1 MILRQARDQ
10 TLGFSILVS
19 TQRTSSGGLWY
30 GFVLAALL
38 PLYCFIGWEGAADL
52 AEETNDPRSVTPFA
66 MIRANYVSVAAS
78 LFMIIGFLIAIPNGI
93 GALLGQPKNP
103 LIYIFQSHFGAVA
116 AGILQV
122 MVFLAIFSCVLAN
135 MVVATRLTFALSR
148 DKMLPGSGL
157 PGRVNATTHTPIAS
171 IVLVAVV
178 GIGINL
184 LSAGIAANVVSIASV
199 AYYFVYALTVRGAI
213 YAHRKHLMPAHR
225 PGDFSLGRWFV
236 PVTVVALAYAAGVI
250 VIALAPHEGHTAA
263 MYLLGSRG
271 RRGAVVPALPA
282 LADRRQVRGHLPP
295 GGRGAGEV
303 GRDDALIGDAVRG
316 PGGQPADRRAHD
328 RRVEP
333 GSPYGLRRRIR
344 GHPGPGG
351 AAGQQEVHV
360 DAGTGQVGGHDV
372 GERVGRR
379 AGRPVRR
386 EPPAAHRRLVDGDVD
401 DLAASGFEHVRH
413 DGPRD
418 QEVAQD
424 VGGEQVPKAVGAD
437 LPEARRFGHEVRIH
451 GAHADAGVVDQHVD
465 AAEGRQRAIHARR
478 HGLLVADIHDQP
490 RHEVADPAGGLLD
503 ALFGPAGQDDPGSG
517 VGQRLA
523 HGEAQSAGTS
533 GDERADAVEDRR
545 GWGVRRL
552 GHAAEVTV

>member
-1 MILRQARDQ
+1 MSNIETNLSDAADVGDLHQFGYVQSLRR
-10 TLGFSILVS
+10 TLGPYGSFAIAFSMISISTAIFFLLPSLFATAGAAGVWLWIPCAAGVFLIVLVYAHLAARIPITGFAYQWNSRLINPHYGWFTGYTALLAFIAGTAATAVALATVFASDIWTSPTHGDIVLFAGVAMAVAAIINIVSIRAVSAVNNIGVFFEIASSVFAAALLFFGAIFFFHHDAGFHILVS
-19 TQRTSSGGLWY
+19 TQRTSGGSLWY

-157 PGRVNATTHTPIAS
+157 LGRVNATTHTPVGS

-199 AYYFVYALTVRGAI
+199 AYYFVYALTVGGAI
-213 YAHRKHLMPAHR
+213 YAHRKRLMPAHR

-236 PVTVVALAYAAGVI
+236 PVTVGALAYAAGVI

-263 MYLLGSRG
+263 LYLLGAEVVGALWYLLYLRSRI
-271 RRGAVVPALPA
+271 V
-282 LADRRQVRGHLPP
+282 DKS
-295 GGRGAGEV
+295 AGIY
-303 GRDDALIGDAVRG
+303 R
-316 PGGQPADRRAHD
+316 
-328 RRVEP
+328 
-333 GSPYGLRRRIR
+333 
-344 GHPGPGG
+344 
-351 AAGQQEVHV
+351 QEVV
-360 DAGTGQVGGHDV
+360 
-372 GERVGRR
+372 EL
-379 AGRPVRR
+379 
-386 EPPAAHRRLVDGDVD
+386 EK
-401 DLAASGFEHVRH
+401 S
-413 DGPRD
+413 
-418 QEVAQD
+418 VATM
-424 VGGEQVPKAVGAD
+424 
-437 LPEARRFGHEVRIH
+437 R
-451 GAHADAGVVDQHVD
+451 
-465 AAEGRQRAIHARR
+465 
-478 HGLLVADIHDQP
+478 
-490 RHEVADPAGGLLD
+490 
-503 ALFGPAGQDDPGSG
+503 
-517 VGQRLA
+517 
-523 HGEAQSAGTS
+523 
-533 GDERADAVEDRR
+533 
-545 GWGVRRL
+545 
-552 GHAAEVTV
+552 